1 MSIVIQSK
9 APFMQR
15 IYGCRDATSKHAF
28 IIFHPQLFEC
38 SHTKSQNVPLKLSHL
53 VTFAT
58 PFFPNPS
65 IINRS

>member
-15 IYGCRDATSKHAF
+15 IYGSRDATSKHAF
-28 IIFHPQLFEC
+28 ITFHPQLFEC
-38 SHTKSQNVPLKLSHL
+38 FHTKSLKLSHL

-65 IINRS
+65 LINRS